1 MNLLVEK
8 IVDKNTLDKSVNEH
22 AKRDKVVLNWYEAD
36 RRVMRKTTQSGQD
49 IAFRLLGEGQR
60 LCHGDVVYADDKTV
74 IEIEI
79 EPCAVIV
86 ISPQTLPDMARACYE
101 IGNKHSPL
109 FLDGDE
115 LLMPYDKPMFEWL
128 SVAGFAP
135 TQDTRRLSQMLRANS
150 AQGVGAGG
158 HSHAH
163 SHNHSHDHA
172 HSHSHD
178 HIHSH
183 HHSHDHTHNDGHH
196 E

>member
-22 AKRDKVVLNWYEAD
+22 AKHDKVVLNWYEAD
-36 RRVMRKTTQSGQD
+36 RRVMRKTTQNGQD

>member
-36 RRVMRKTTQSGQD
+36 RRVMRKTTQDGQD

-79 EPCAVIV
+79 EPCVVIV

-158 HSHAH
+158 HSH
-163 SHNHSHDHA
+163 SHHNHHHSHDHG
-172 HSHSHD
+172 HSHD

-183 HHSHDHTHNDGHH
+183 HHSHDHTNDGGS
-196 E
+196 

>member
-1 MNLLVEK
+1 MSLVVEQ
-8 IVDKNTLDKSVNEH
+8 ILDKDTLSER
-22 AKRDKVVLNWYEAD
+22 AKRDKVCLHWYEAD
-36 RRVMRKTTQSGQD
+36 RRIMRKTTQDGQD

-150 AQGVGAGG
+150 AQGVGVGG

-163 SHNHSHDHA
+163 SHSHSHDHA

-196 E
+196 R

>member
-36 RRVMRKTTQSGQD
+36 RRVMRKTTQNGQD

-163 SHNHSHDHA
+163 SHSHSHDHA

>member
-36 RRVMRKTTQSGQD
+36 RRVMRKTTQNGQD

-60 LCHGDVVYADDKTV
+60 LCHGDVVYADYKTV

-163 SHNHSHDHA
+163 SHSHSHDHA

>member
-36 RRVMRKTTQSGQD
+36 RRVMRKTTQNGQD